1 MVPVG
6 LLGAEQE
13 LGTLLLSVLW
23 VEVRSLLY
31 VYVYSWGMGNYEDPQ
46 TILSF
51 RVPTAHAEWVR
62 KKAEAADMSVN
73 KALRLW
79 LAEAVEKNA

>member
-1 MVPVG
+1 MC
-6 LLGAEQE
+6 L
-13 LGTLLLSVLW
+13 
-23 VEVRSLLY
+23 LLY

-62 KKAEAADMSVN
+62 QKAAAADMSVN

-79 LAEAVEKNA
+79 LAEAVEKDA